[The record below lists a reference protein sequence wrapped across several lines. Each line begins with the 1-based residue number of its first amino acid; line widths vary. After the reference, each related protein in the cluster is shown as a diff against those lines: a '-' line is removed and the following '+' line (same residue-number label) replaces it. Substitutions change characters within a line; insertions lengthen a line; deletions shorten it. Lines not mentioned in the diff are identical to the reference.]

1 MYFLF
6 NVNEAKIKGSVIRRQ
21 MKKYW
26 KTAAFERPE
35 ILWSV
40 LVLQSFMEKKGLEF
54 SLWLEVC
61 WFAEMCLLEVFK
73 SSLNT
78 SFHPHPFSLFLGAL
92 KCFERHGK
100 KENETCTAL
109 LLEEDLPL
117 THRPWLQLFL
127 ALAKLGFKK
136 KGEYP
141 NPTKKKKKKSLN
153 ISKQNIPKWLPETQL
168 SCWTLRVTAQE
179 RSWQVLISS
188 KSMKKNQMKMLR

>member
-136 KGEYP
+136 KENTQTQP
-141 NPTKKKKKKSLN
+141 KKKKNPSTYLN
-153 ISKQNIPKWLPETQL
+153 KTFQSGSQRHSSPAEHSEWQLRREADKCLSVQNPWRKTRWK
-168 SCWTLRVTAQE
+168 C
-179 RSWQVLISS
+179 
-188 KSMKKNQMKMLR
+188 